1 MGIGGISMW
10 QLLILLLIVVLV
22 FGTKRLRNMG
32 GDLGAAVKGF
42 RKGME
47 EVKDDLEEKLE
58 PDQLATDERLPR
70 VARTLGGLARKARS
84 SWLNLKRSI
93 ETEMRAE
100 DLKEPLKH
108 FENEIKST
116 VDEVKSGVDSIKRFD
131 PLTPEPTEKPDG
143 TDDGK

>member
-47 EVKDDLEEKLE
+47 EVQKEDEKLE
-58 PDQLATDERLPR
+58 PDQITSESDAKTTTEEE
-70 VARTLGGLARKARS
+70 AREKE
-84 SWLNLKRSI
+84 LN
-93 ETEMRAE
+93 
-100 DLKEPLKH
+100 
-108 FENEIKST
+108 
-116 VDEVKSGVDSIKRFD
+116 G
-131 PLTPEPTEKPDG
+131 
-143 TDDGK
+143 

>member
-47 EVKDDLEEKLE
+47 EVKDDIDEKLE
-58 PDQLATDERLPR
+58 PDQLPKDELSEAAP
-70 VARTLGGLARKARS
+70 
-84 SWLNLKRSI
+84 
-93 ETEMRAE
+93 E
-100 DLKEPLKH
+100 EPAK
-108 FENEIKST
+108 NKQST
-116 VDEVKSGVDSIKRFD
+116 G
-131 PLTPEPTEKPDG
+131 
-143 TDDGK
+143 

>member
-47 EVKDDLEEKLE
+47 DVREDEGEKLE
-58 PDQLATDERLPR
+58 PDQIAAEKNESASAEP
-70 VARTLGGLARKARS
+70 AKQKES
-84 SWLNLKRSI
+84 SS
-93 ETEMRAE
+93 
-100 DLKEPLKH
+100 
-108 FENEIKST
+108 
-116 VDEVKSGVDSIKRFD
+116 
-131 PLTPEPTEKPDG
+131 
-143 TDDGK
+143 

>member
-47 EVKDDLEEKLE
+47 EVKDSDDEEKLE
-58 PDQLATDERLPR
+58 PDQITAEESTSQAEQP
-70 VARTLGGLARKARS
+70 AKEQS
-84 SWLNLKRSI
+84 SK
-93 ETEMRAE
+93 
-100 DLKEPLKH
+100 
-108 FENEIKST
+108 
-116 VDEVKSGVDSIKRFD
+116 
-131 PLTPEPTEKPDG
+131 
-143 TDDGK
+143 

>member
-47 EVKDDLEEKLE
+47 DVKEETLE
-58 PDQLATDERLPR
+58 PDQIPSDTRSEATSEEPAKD
-70 VARTLGGLARKARS
+70 KQS
-84 SWLNLKRSI
+84 SAS
-93 ETEMRAE
+93 
-100 DLKEPLKH
+100 
-108 FENEIKST
+108 
-116 VDEVKSGVDSIKRFD
+116 
-131 PLTPEPTEKPDG
+131 
-143 TDDGK
+143 

>member
-47 EVKDDLEEKLE
+47 DVRDDGEEKLE
-58 PDQLATDERLPR
+58 PDQIAAEKKNE
-70 VARTLGGLARKARS
+70 AAS
-84 SWLNLKRSI
+84 SSEPAKN
-93 ETEMRAE
+93 
-100 DLKEPLKH
+100 KE
-108 FENEIKST
+108 SA
-116 VDEVKSGVDSIKRFD
+116 S
-131 PLTPEPTEKPDG
+131 
-143 TDDGK
+143 

>member
-47 EVKDDLEEKLE
+47 DPTEESEEKLE
-58 PDQLATDERLPR
+58 PDQITADERSEAAQEQP
-70 VARTLGGLARKARS
+70 AASKEKAS
-84 SWLNLKRSI
+84 
-93 ETEMRAE
+93 
-100 DLKEPLKH
+100 
-108 FENEIKST
+108 
-116 VDEVKSGVDSIKRFD
+116 
-131 PLTPEPTEKPDG
+131 
-143 TDDGK
+143 

>member
-47 EVKDDLEEKLE
+47 DAGAEEEEKLE
-58 PDQLATDERLPR
+58 PDQLAAE
-70 VARTLGGLARKARS
+70 K
-84 SWLNLKRSI
+84 
-93 ETEMRAE
+93 RAE
-100 DLKEPLKH
+100 AAPEESAK
-108 FENEIKST
+108 NKSSST
-116 VDEVKSGVDSIKRFD
+116 
-131 PLTPEPTEKPDG
+131 
-143 TDDGK
+143 